1 MSAPEL
7 EELARLISQQH
18 AGRYFWQDYV
28 ERMTQRLDGLPAPG
42 GGESFLGQCLAAG
55 SKAIPVAR
63 RNTLWEARAPNL
75 SEGSERGVY
84 ELQIRLGL
92 FYAASLR
99 YLVHGLCRLCVQSA
113 DTPWHIWL
121 DELTTGEVSWR
132 PLMGGGVSFRGYLAA
147 CEVPPEIAWE
157 DEEPSPAQAGFV
169 AGQFFTPQEMI
180 FVSLGLAVEVT
191 ACVQP
196 GRPRGLFGRM
206 LVADGQIEI
215 AEEAVDVAGVFLEAL
230 VEAVSQKVLRVNTR
244 ADGHVFVTPE
254 FWLLTTPIGL
264 DCVKDLL
271 RTRREGRKY
280 NLSRREI
287 FAALSEG
294 GHLATVKDK
303 GNGNAVWI
311 CEVDAGDWEEPV
323 ELRGLAL
330 HCESVP
336 VEPDSVPPFEGTVT
350 LKGENLGRNHDR

>member
-7 EELARLISQQH
+7 EELARLISQQD

-28 ERMTQRLDGLPAPG
+28 ERLTQRLDGLPAPG

-55 SKAIPVAR
+55 VGAIPVAR
-63 RNTLWEARAPNL
+63 RNTLWEARAPDL
-75 SEGSERGVY
+75 SEGPDRGVY

-99 YLVHGLCRLCVQSA
+99 YLVHGLCRLRVESA

-121 DELTTGEVSWR
+121 DELTAGEISWR
-132 PLMGGGVSFRGYLAA
+132 PLMGGGVSFRDYLAA
-147 CEVPPEIAWE
+147 CKVPPEIAWE
-157 DEEPSPAQAGFV
+157 KKEPNTAQAGFV

-180 FVSLGLAVEVT
+180 FVTMELAVEVM
-191 ACVQP
+191 ACVLP

-215 AEEAVDVAGVFLEAL
+215 AEEAVDVAGVFMEAL

-280 NLSRREI
+280 NFARREI

-294 GHLATVKDK
+294 GHLFGVEASERK
-303 GNGNAVWI
+303 NAARVY
-311 CEVDAGDWEEPV
+311 EVDLEGWAEPL
-323 ELRGLAL
+323 ELHGLAIAVDSL
-330 HCESVP
+330 HAQ
-336 VEPDSVPPFEGTVT
+336 PDPAGPFEGTVT
-350 LKGENLGRNHDR
+350 FKREISSGSDNG